1 MPKYRIDPQIVPFLS
16 KLWRPIDGAE
26 AVARVAADS
35 NASLECVE
43 EIFNSLVDNGV
54 LQPVPLDSTQNAVG
68 DARRLEHHR
77 IMLADAVR
85 NDAFQRAIQSTV
97 RNGDKVIDVGAGSG
111 ILSFFA
117 AQAGAGKV
125 LALESAP
132 VAEDARRLA
141 ELNNVEGIIEF
152 VEGDAGDFST
162 KGPADV
168 VMCEWLGVFLIAE
181 WTIFEAFAKVRD
193 LCLRSGGSVIPRQ
206 ARLLLGPVSDE
217 QLYFDRGLGFWEKP
231 CNGFDVSPGRAQQ
244 LENTFTYLIDADPD
258 SFICEPWEILSLD
271 CLTDN
276 SDAMLFDSHS
286 EIQCPRST
294 TCHGYVGFFEAD
306 LAAEVKLDT
315 SPFGPRT
322 HWRQAY
328 FPIESFPI
336 RAGET
341 LITRAQTIRTRSTGY
356 PRLNLG
362 LELRD
367 GAEQVYRA
375 TYNFAI
381 GDQDI
386 RWGRLFWG

>member
-152 VEGDAGDFST
+152 VEGDAGDFR
-162 KGPADV
+162 
-168 VMCEWLGVFLIAE
+168 I
-181 WTIFEAFAKVRD
+181 
-193 LCLRSGGSVIPRQ
+193 Q
-206 ARLLLGPVSDE
+206 LL
-217 QLYFDRGLGFWEKP
+217 
-231 CNGFDVSPGRAQQ
+231 
-244 LENTFTYLIDADPD
+244 
-258 SFICEPWEILSLD
+258 
-271 CLTDN
+271 
-276 SDAMLFDSHS
+276 
-286 EIQCPRST
+286 
-294 TCHGYVGFFEAD
+294 
-306 LAAEVKLDT
+306 
-315 SPFGPRT
+315 
-322 HWRQAY
+322 
-328 FPIESFPI
+328 
-336 RAGET
+336 
-341 LITRAQTIRTRSTGY
+341 
-356 PRLNLG
+356 
-362 LELRD
+362 
-367 GAEQVYRA
+367 
-375 TYNFAI
+375 
-381 GDQDI
+381 
-386 RWGRLFWG
+386 